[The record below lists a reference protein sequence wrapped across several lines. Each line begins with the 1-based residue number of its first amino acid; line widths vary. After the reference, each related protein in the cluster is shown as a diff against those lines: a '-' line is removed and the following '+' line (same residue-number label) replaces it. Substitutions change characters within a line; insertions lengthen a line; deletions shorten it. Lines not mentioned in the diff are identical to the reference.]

1 MTIATLHDVLQ
12 PALEDGRAVAG
23 LVCLGWEDARAYAM
37 AAQDEGVP
45 VILQAGPGA
54 RAHMPIPVWGA
65 MLRSLADDVDVPVV
79 IHLDHGKS
87 IDEARAAIE
96 AGFTSIM
103 YDGSLDPLEKNIAD
117 TARIAEMAHAAGLS
131 CEGELGIVGYQGGA
145 ASHGTDPEEAARFA
159 AETGIDALA
168 ISVGNVHLQTSAAQG
183 LDGARIDAIAART
196 TLPLVIHGGSGVPA
210 DERRRLARETPICKF
225 NIGTELRQVFGR
237 SLRTKLAQEPDTFDR
252 IAILGGIEP
261 DLRAAARAVLRGLAG

>member
-1 MTIATLHDVLQ
+1 MTLVTLRDVLK
-12 PALEDGRAVAG
+12 PALEEGRAVAG

-37 AAQDEGVP
+37 AAQDEGLP

-65 MLRSLADDVDVPVV
+65 TLRNLAEEVDVPVV

-87 IDEARAAIE
+87 ADEARAAID

-103 YDGSLDPLEKNIAD
+103 YDGSLDPLDKNIED

-131 CEGELGIVGYQGGA
+131 CEGELGVVGYVDGA
-145 ASHGTDPEEAARFA
+145 PSRGTDPDEAARFA
-159 AETGIDALA
+159 AATGVDALA
-168 ISVGNVHLQTSAAQG
+168 ISVGNVHLQTEAAQG
-183 LDGARIDAIAART
+183 LDRARIDAIAART
-196 TLPLVIHGGSGVPA
+196 SLPLVIHGGSGVPA
-210 DERRRLARETPICKF
+210 AERLRLARETPITKF
-225 NIGTELRQVFGR
+225 NIGTELRQTFGR
-237 SLRTKLAQEPDTFDR
+237 ALRNRLAQDPDTFDR